1 VVTRR
6 VFLLGA
12 GQGAL
17 LTALRACEDPGGSVQ
32 NQENP
37 AVLTA
42 RPGPNGPDGRTMKG
56 THPLGL
62 EQQRDPLVYV
72 PEGLRADRPAPLLI
86 ALHGAGGDA
95 AGGLALLRG
104 LADQYNAV
112 ILSPASRG
120 STWDGIRD
128 GYGPDVD
135 LINRSLEQVFDLVP
149 VDTDMIGIG
158 GFSDGASYALGLGL
172 ANGDLFR
179 RVVAFSPG
187 FIPPAPRSGE
197 PAVFISHGTGD
208 TVLPIASTSRRI
220 VPMLER
226 EGYEVVYREFDGP
239 HTVPAG
245 IAAEAAAWLNWHQ
258 RS

>member
-1 VVTRR
+1 M
-6 VFLLGA
+6 
-12 GQGAL
+12 
-17 LTALRACEDPGGSVQ
+17 Q
-32 NQENP
+32 NQGHP
-37 AVLTA
+37 AVLSA
-42 RPGPNGPDGRTMKG
+42 RPGQDGPDGRTMKG

-62 EQQRDPLVYV
+62 ETRRDPLVYI
-72 PEGLRADRPAPLLI
+72 PEGVSADHPAPLLI

-95 AGGLALLRG
+95 AGGLALLRHV
-104 LADQYNAV
+104 ADQYNIV
-112 ILSPASRG
+112 LLSPASRG

-135 LINRSLEQVFDLVP
+135 LIDRSLEQVFELVS
-149 VDTDMIGIG
+149 VDTDMVGIG

-179 RVVAFSPG
+179 RVLAFSPG

-197 PAVFISHGTGD
+197 PAVFIAHGTGD
-208 TVLPIASTSRRI
+208 TVLPIDSTSRRI

-226 EGYEVVYREFDGP
+226 EGYEVVYREFEGP

-245 IAAEAAAWLNWHQ
+245 IAQEAAGWLNWYQ
-258 RS
+258 RV